1 MTALVEVAK
10 AGTEA
15 PVALENVGK
24 DFRVRTAGRRWSLV
38 GGDRGGRRTLCAL
51 DGVSFEVA
59 RGEIFGIVGPNGSG
73 KSTLLKIVAGISQA
87 TRGSVRVSG
96 RIGSLLEV
104 GAGFHPE
111 LSGYEN
117 VYLNGS
123 ILGLS
128 RGDIDRRM
136 AEIVEFAGLEGFMHV
151 PVKHYSSGMSVRLG
165 FSIAAFT
172 EPDVLLLDET
182 FSVGDAAFQA
192 RALHSVLARR
202 DAGAAI
208 LLVSHDLLAVREHCT
223 RALWLH
229 EGRSRALGPADEV
242 VDAYTAMA
250 YSMDHQAFASTRPE
264 ERAAVAATE
273 ADAPIE
279 IVGVEVLGAVG
290 EVVGA
295 AKAEGSVGA
304 SRPAGPAPQG
314 PPLPRLDHPTR
325 LALAVRWRERMAPG
339 SADLA
344 RARLTVTLLRRADEL
359 VVWRSEA
366 LLSDLLAGSGPLV
379 SDIRANPPSSS
390 TDLPR
395 AGTVRLSF
403 DVPRFYTDRFRFV
416 VTLAATGSPTPA
428 DATGST
434 GARTRAAASGRFW
447 SRAVADFEL
456 DGLEQIVPGPYPFLA
471 DPCEAIEHRPT
482 K

>member
-1 MTALVEVAK
+1 MTASAPVARGG
-10 AGTEA
+10 AA
-15 PVALENVGK
+15 AVALENVGK
-24 DFRVRTAGRRWSLV
+24 DFRVRTAGRRASLI
-38 GGDRGGRRTLCAL
+38 GGDRGERRTLRAL

-59 RGEIFGIVGPNGSG
+59 RGEIFGIVGLNGSG
-73 KSTLLKIVAGISQA
+73 KSTLLKIVAGITLP
-87 TRGSVRVSG
+87 TRGTVRVDG
-96 RIGSLLEV
+96 RVGSLLEV

-128 RGDIDRRM
+128 RQEVDRRM
-136 AEIVEFAGLEGFMHV
+136 ADIVEFAGLEGFMHV

-182 FSVGDAAFQA
+182 FSVGDAAFQV
-192 RALHSVLARR
+192 RALHSVLERR

-208 LLVSHDLLAVREHCT
+208 LLVTHDVFAVREHCT

-229 EGRSRALGPADEV
+229 EGCPRALGAANEV

-250 YSMDHQAFASTRPE
+250 YSMDRLAFASGPRAPRPE
-264 ERAAVAATE
+264 ERAATTGTE
-273 ADAPIE
+273 TDAPLE
-279 IVGVEVLGAVG
+279 IVGLEVLGAMSATDNLDG
-290 EVVGA
+290 MDGA
-295 AKAEGSVGA
+295 DV
-304 SRPAGPAPQG
+304 
-314 PPLPRLDHPTR
+314 PRLDHPTR
-325 LALAVRWRERMAPG
+325 LSLAVRWRERTAPPG
-339 SADLA
+339 TDPAQ
-344 RARLTVTLLRRADEL
+344 ARLSVALLRKADEL
-359 VVWRSEA
+359 VVWRAET
-366 LLSDLLAGSGPLV
+366 LLSDLLAKTP
-379 SDIRANPPSSS
+379 PPSAHS
-390 TDLPR
+390 
-395 AGTVRLSF
+395 GTIRLSF

-416 VTLAATGSPTPA
+416 ATLAPTAVSATAGGP
-428 DATGST
+428 
-434 GARTRAAASGRFW
+434 GRLW

-471 DPCEAIEHRPT
+471 DPCEAIEHRPS